1 MESRFLTSWKI
12 LKEKICHWKKSTTQK
27 TLQVTVKLFKF
38 VTGHIFRKLT
48 FLKGL
53 LGQLFSVGRGGGGNK
68 LTSVLIASKKVYNI
82 NLLLWTF
89 KTSYVLCFLHSA
101 IICKN
106 TVNSSIFVGAPFWSI
121 FLNYEST
128 SYSLNLNIKANSRN
142 RQ

>member
-12 LKEKICHWKKSTTQK
+12 LEEKICHWKKSTTQK

-82 NLLLWTF
+82 YLLLWTF
-89 KTSYVLCFLHSA
+89 KTSYYAFSILLSSLKILWTPQIFLVA
-101 IICKN
+101 Q
-106 TVNSSIFVGAPFWSI
+106 FWNI

-128 SYSLNLNIKANSRN
+128 SYSLNLNIKASSRN
-142 RQ
+142 IQ